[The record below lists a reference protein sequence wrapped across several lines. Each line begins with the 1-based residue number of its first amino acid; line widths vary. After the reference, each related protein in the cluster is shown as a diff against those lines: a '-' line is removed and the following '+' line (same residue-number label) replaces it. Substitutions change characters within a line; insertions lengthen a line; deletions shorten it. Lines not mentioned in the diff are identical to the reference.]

1 MNQDFTYMSLPI
13 EDLLRENAQKVE
25 AALDEYLSPDHVG
38 ESGLTEAMRYS
49 TLGGG
54 KRIRAFLVLEFCKLF
69 GGSEAAAIPFACA
82 LEMIHAY
89 SLIHD
94 DLPCM
99 DDDEL
104 RRGKPTCHIQ
114 FGEAN
119 ALLAGDS
126 LLTYAFEVCASNKA
140 VSDRAVRLAVTE
152 LARQAG
158 TLGMAGG
165 QYIDLGLSV
174 GSYDELKELHMMKT
188 SALIKA
194 ACLLGYYAACDTPT
208 EDNIKRLSLYAEA
221 VGLAFQIHD
230 DLLDVKSDT
239 ATIGKTVGSDEKNGK
254 KTVLKFKSIFEAE
267 DEESLLTL
275 LAVESVSEYLGSE
288 VLCKLALW
296 LLERKK

>member
-1 MNQDFTYMSLPI
+1 MEMEFTYMSLPI
-13 EDLLRENAQKVE
+13 EEKLAENAAKVE
-25 AALDEYLSPDHVG
+25 AALDEYLSQKYIG

-54 KRIRAFLVLEFCKLF
+54 KRIRAFLVLEFAKLF

-82 LEMIHAY
+82 LEMVHAY

-99 DDDEL
+99 DNDVL
-104 RRGKPTCHIQ
+104 RRGKPTCHVQ

-126 LLTYAFEVCASNKA
+126 LLTYAFEVCASNKS

-165 QYIDLGLSV
+165 QYIDLDKSV
-174 GSYDELKELHMMKT
+174 EDYRALKQLHMMKT

-194 ACLLGYYAACDTPT
+194 ACLLGYYAACDHPT
-208 EDNIKRLSLYAEA
+208 EENIKNLSLYAEA
-221 VGLAFQIHD
+221 IGLAFQIHD
-230 DLLDVKSDT
+230 DVLDVKSDT
-239 ATIGKTVGSDEKNGK
+239 QTLGKPVGSDAKNGK
-254 KTVLKFKSIFEAE
+254 KTVLEFMSVFEAE
-267 DEESLLTL
+267 EEETLLTL
-275 LAVESVSEYLGSE
+275 LAVEAVSDYMASD

-296 LLERKK
+296 LLSRKK